1 MIRSFETDSVVIL
14 QNALDKAEEM
24 ESFHVRNLLDNHTIV
39 IWGGGNRFRN
49 GYKKYF
55 LPNNIKVSY
64 IVDINQELWGRKIAY
79 SGSIALNFY

>member
-1 MIRSFETDSVVIL
+1 MDSLVIL

-64 IVDINQELWGRKIAY
+64 IVDINQKLWGGKYGTSPAY
-79 SGSIALNFY
+79 LQNSC

>member
-1 MIRSFETDSVVIL
+1 MDSLVIL

-64 IVDINQELWGRKIAY
+64 IVDINQELWGGENMGHHLHI
-79 SGSIALNFY
+79 SGTVAKYG